1 MLDKSIQEQ
10 LRSKYNPN
18 GSLLRNAQLRMLEI
32 LIDFDRVCRKH
43 DIKYWLS
50 SGTLLGAVRHG
61 GFIPWDDDLDV
72 DILEDDYKRLLPIL
86 EKELGDKYFI
96 QNRKTDKNFINN
108 FTKIRD
114 RHSYIEETQAMTSR
128 YANHGLFI
136 DIFPLNC
143 AIKPFQRICGTI
155 HYFCYLLSCKGDWS
169 HKVSRLLTNFMYT
182 CLIPIFRFVTSLSK
196 SNFVYH
202 TYGSHF
208 YVGRN
213 LNNIFPLSEIEFEGH
228 KFFAPGNCDG
238 YLSDMFGDYMK
249 LPSNPYLHIKD
260 NGIRIME

>member
-1 MLDKSIQEQ
+1 MLDKATQEQ
-10 LRSKYNPN
+10 LRVKYNPD

-43 DIKYWLS
+43 NIKYWLS

-114 RHSYIEETQAMTSR
+114 KHSYIHETQHMASR
-128 YANHGLFI
+128 YKNHGLFL
-136 DIFPLNC
+136 DIFPLNY
-143 AIKPFQRICGTI
+143 AIKPFLIICGSI
-155 HYFCYLLSCKGDWS
+155 HALCFNLSCKTDWHHMLS
-169 HKVSRLLTNFMYT
+169 LFLTNFMYL
-182 CLIPIFRFVTSLSK
+182 CIIPFFKLATRLKK
-196 SNFVYH
+196 SNIVYH

-208 YVGRN
+208 YIGRKISY
-213 LNNIFPLSEIEFEGH
+213 LFPLTEIEFEGH
-228 KFFAPGNCDG
+228 KFYAPGNYDG

-249 LPSNPYLHIKD
+249 LPSAPEFHIKE
-260 NGIRIME
+260 NYISFI